1 MADDDRSPEG
11 PDPQVGA
18 WLEVEPLDDVTR
30 RRLVSTAMRETAI
43 PETAIPETAMPE
55 TAMPETGGAETRRPS
70 RTWRW
75 IAAAA
80 AVVVVAVGTV
90 AVVTA
95 NGGHDEPQ
103 ATGDRSTAL
112 APKALAQELAAAP
125 DVGDFGNLDHAKT
138 LAALRAALGR
148 SFASSAAAPQAA
160 AGSANDSSRSS
171 TPTPTSGNG
180 CPRGVIGTVV
190 AQGSGTLDGRPVT
203 VLLIEGADGARSL
216 DAMFLDSCEIRDL
229 GSG

>member
-1 MADDDRSPEG
+1 MADDERSPEG

-18 WLEVEPLDDVTR
+18 WLEVEPLDEVAR
-30 RRLVSTAMRETAI
+30 RRLVSTAMSETG
-43 PETAIPETAMPE
+43 
-55 TAMPETGGAETRRPS
+55 MPETGMPETRRPP

-103 ATGDRSTAL
+103 ATRERSTAL
-112 APKALAQELAAAP
+112 APKALEQELAAAP
-125 DVGDFGNLDHAKT
+125 DVGDFGDLDDAKN
-138 LAALRAALGR
+138 LAALRTALGE
-148 SFASSAAAPQAA
+148 SFASSAAAPQVA
-160 AGSANDSSRSS
+160 AGTASDSSRSG
-171 TPTPTSGNG
+171 TATPTSGNG
-180 CPRGVIGTVV
+180 CVRGVIGTVV
-190 AQGSGTLDGRPVT
+190 AQGSGTIDGRPVT

-216 DAMFLDSCEIRDL
+216 GAMFLDSCGIRDL